1 MLLKLVAFVSLC
13 AALEGPVNTIRR
25 PLPRGR
31 TSKVNPALIKLE
43 REISSIADRI
53 HRRTHFKRVLAYVRN
68 TLATG
73 FQFSR
78 QKLLQTRNALATA
91 FRFSRRKLLQIQNAL
106 ATALLLF
113 SRQKLLQIQSALAA
127 GFRFSR

>member
-1 MLLKLVAFVSLC
+1 MSLKLAASALLR

-25 PLPRGR
+25 PLPRAR
-31 TSKVNPALIKLE
+31 TRKVNPALIKLE

-78 QKLLQTRNALATA
+78 QKLLQIKNALATWLSL
-91 FRFSRRKLLQIQNAL
+91 FSRRKLLQTRNAL
-106 ATALLLF
+106 AAGSQF
-113 SRQKLLQIQSALAA
+113 SRQKLLQTRNAL
-127 GFRFSR
+127 

>member
-25 PLPRGR
+25 PLPRAR

-53 HRRTHFKRVLAYVRN
+53 HRCTHFKRVLAYVRN
-68 TLATG
+68 TVAVGL
-73 FQFSR
+73 QFSR
-78 QKLLQTRNALATA
+78 QQLLQIRNALAAGVPFSGQQLLRIRNTLA
-91 FRFSRRKLLQIQNAL
+91 TGLQFSRQQLLQIRNAP
-106 ATALLLF
+106 
-113 SRQKLLQIQSALAA
+113 AA
-127 GFRFSR
+127 GL